1 MKRNMLILSAGL
13 VIVALL
19 SVSFAAVMAEP
30 VSKTAGTQA
39 QDIKKIL
46 GIVKSTQAH
55 VVVVENQ
62 VSAPHPS
69 PIRYEYYTA
78 VMGAPNFDTDI
89 CVMADLLNTGESV
102 AEVHWELYLKDGT
115 DDWTMHTSKDETIDP
130 GTRKGCYPSVVGD
143 FSYQFY
149 YKFSTNSKFVVPTA
163 TLSNATSGEHLGE
176 RIDHY
181 HPGDFHRV
189 EIYDEWS

>member
-46 GIVKSTQAH
+46 GIVKNTQAH

-78 VMGAPNFDTDI
+78 PFFGLGNPYTTIAWLFNNGDTVATVQHSRYFRDSTGWNEAVSYEFTI
-89 CVMADLLNTGESV
+89 YPGTLNATPSISTV
-102 AEVHWELYLKDGT
+102 DPMFFKFST
-115 DDWTMHTSKDETIDP
+115 TSKD
-130 GTRKGCYPSVVGD
+130 
-143 FSYQFY
+143 
-149 YKFSTNSKFVVPTA
+149 VVPYA
-163 TLSNATSGEHLGE
+163 QFQNATTGEYLV
-176 RIDHY
+176 RY
-181 HPGDFHRV
+181 LPGDFHKV
-189 EIYDEWS
+189 EIYDEWA

>member
-1 MKRNMLILSAGL
+1 MNRKTLILSVGI

-46 GIVKSTQAH
+46 GIVKNTQAH

-69 PIRYEYYTA
+69 PVRYEYYTEA
-78 VMGAPNFDTDI
+78 MMGDGHSNVYA
-89 CVMADLLNTGESV
+89 MAMLLNTGDT
-102 AEVHWELYLKDGT
+102 AADVHWEMWWKPSGSDFVLYGSHDVT
-115 DDWTMHTSKDETIDP
+115 VDP
-130 GTRKGCYPSVVGD
+130 GDWEGCTPTVVALPNVW
-143 FSYQFY
+143 FY
-149 YKFSTNSKFVVPTA
+149 YKITTPSKYVIPTA
-163 TLSNATSGEHLGE
+163 SLGNETSGEYFH
-176 RIDHY
+176 HY
-181 HPGDFHRV
+181 LPGDFHKV
-189 EIYDEWS
+189 EIYDEWA

>member
-78 VMGAPNFDTDI
+78 PMWAPNWDTHI
-89 CVMADLLNTGESV
+89 AVSAFLLNCGDNV
-102 AEVHWELYLKDGT
+102 ADVHWELYYKHGT
-115 DDWTMHTSKDETIDP
+115 AAWVQLYSNELSIDP
-130 GTRKGCYPSVVGD
+130 GDIGYCNPGVTADETST
-143 FSYQFY
+143 FY
-149 YKFSTNSKFVVPTA
+149 YKFSSSSKQIVPRVS
-163 TLSNATSGEHLGE
+163 LKNATEGEHYGE
-176 RIDHY
+176 EIEQY
-181 HPGDFHRV
+181 FPGDFHRV
-189 EIYDEWS
+189 EIYDPWE